1 MVRED
6 IISLNIL
13 FPEKT
18 ILQTMVSQ
26 VEFPGS
32 KGRFTVLKDHAP
44 LISSLTEGLI
54 SYVSNGQKA
63 SVSIKSGFVEINANE
78 VSVCAQIKK

>member
-13 FPEKT
+13 SPEKT
-18 ILQTMVSQ
+18 ILQTRASQ
-26 VEFPGS
+26 VELPGS

-44 LISSLTEGLI
+44 LISSLTEGVI

-78 VSVCAQIKK
+78 VSVCAQMNK